1 MDILRKYH
9 HGGRS
14 KGRAKRTI
22 SPSKPLYDMDVLIR
36 PLCEYDRL
44 ISQEVT
50 P

>member
-1 MDILRKYH
+1 MNQRKYH
-9 HGGRS
+9 HGTRS

-22 SPSKPLYDMDVLIR
+22 SPRKPLYDMDVLIR

-44 ISQEVT
+44 IGQQVQ